1 MGKNMGGKED
11 KKVEGRVCQCEIPLN
26 LQVDKMYEKIA
37 EYLSGLEK
45 EDCVEDGVYEERL
58 KKCSAC
64 DRLAEGLTCMECGCF
79 VLVRAKKKR
88 LHCPRVGGAEW

>member
-1 MGKNMGGKED
+1 M
-11 KKVEGRVCQCEIPLN
+11 
-26 LQVDKMYEKIA
+26 
-37 EYLSGLEK
+37 
-45 EDCVEDGVYEERL
+45 EDGVYEERL

-64 DRLAEGLTCMECGCF
+64 DRLAGGLTCMECGCF